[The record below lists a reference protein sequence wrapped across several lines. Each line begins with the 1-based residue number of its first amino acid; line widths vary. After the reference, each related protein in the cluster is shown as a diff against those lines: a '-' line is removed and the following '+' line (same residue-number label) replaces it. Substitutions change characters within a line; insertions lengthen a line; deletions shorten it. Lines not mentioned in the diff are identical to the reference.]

1 MLQIPSLF
9 FIYLCRNTSC
19 NRALG
24 IKPGKQKEMRLLL
37 ISNSTNAGEAYLDYP
52 KNNIREF
59 LGSKKVR
66 ALFIPYA
73 AVTFSYDE
81 YEEKVRNRFAEV
93 GHDVVS
99 IHRFSDPVKA
109 VMDAPAIVVGGGN
122 TWMLLKCLRDK
133 KLIGPVRKKVLAGT
147 PYVGWSAG
155 SNVTCPTIMT
165 TNDMPVTAPSSFRA
179 FGLIPFQIN
188 PHYLD
193 ANPAG
198 HAGETREQRIQEF
211 IEVNREVFVA
221 GLREGTMFLL
231 EGGRLSLIGP
241 RNTRIFRHG
250 SEPMEITPGSDL
262 SFLLKKIKK

>member
-1 MLQIPSLF
+1 
-9 FIYLCRNTSC
+9 
-19 NRALG
+19 
-24 IKPGKQKEMRLLL
+24 MRLLL

-59 LGSKKVR
+59 LGTKKTE

-81 YEEKVRNRFAEV
+81 YEEKVRARFREV

-99 IHRFSDPVKA
+99 IHHFSDPVKA
-109 VMDAPAIVVGGGN
+109 VMEAPAVVVGGGN
-122 TWMLLKCLRDK
+122 TWMLLKCLRDN
-133 KLIGPVRKKVLAGT
+133 KLIAPVRKKVLAGT
-147 PYVGWSAG
+147 PYIGWSAG

-198 HAGETREQRIQEF
+198 HAGETREQRILEF
-211 IEVNREVFVA
+211 IEVNRDIFVA

-231 EGGRLSLIGP
+231 EGKKLSLIGP
-241 RNTRIFRHG
+241 RNARLFSYDT
-250 SEPMEITPGSDL
+250 EPRELTAGQDL
-262 SFLLKKIKK
+262 SFLLKKRKK